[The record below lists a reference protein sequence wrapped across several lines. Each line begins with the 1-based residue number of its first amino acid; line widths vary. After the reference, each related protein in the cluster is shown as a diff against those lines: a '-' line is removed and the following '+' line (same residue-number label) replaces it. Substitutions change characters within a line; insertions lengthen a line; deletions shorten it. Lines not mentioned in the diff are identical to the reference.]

1 MKSFTGKFT
10 SVRGWAL
17 LLALLLGAGMM
28 ISACGDEEVPAPT
41 TPAPPPPTPT
51 PTPTPPAPEP
61 EPAPEPPAT
70 PVGLNISASGV
81 DFIEWSWNAVE
92 GVSGYDVQ
100 FSADEAF
107 TDEDEVIPRTAE
119 QISYRREDLEAETS
133 AFVRVRSAAGADE
146 ERITSEWSTHVTGM
160 TMAAAPELPP
170 APANVRVIG
179 RGSDYIEWRWDAV
192 PGADGYQSHFS
203 KDASFSDS
211 GGEETHA
218 GMSST
223 TRKVSNLDPEE
234 DGYLRVRSYVGTI
247 AEPMFG
253 DWSAGSR
260 GTTTEPPAAV
270 ALDAPGQ
277 LREQRSRERL
287 DRPDM
292 GRGGRRRIL
301 RGRAARGRRVRLG

>member
-160 TMAAAPELPP
+160 TMAAAEPELPP

-179 RGSDYIEWRWDAV
+179 PRLRLHRV
-192 PGADGYQSHFS
+192 
-203 KDASFSDS
+203 ASGTRSPVL
-211 GGEETHA
+211 TA
-218 GMSST
+218 TRASSARIHRFPIPVESRP
-223 TRKVSNLDPEE
+223 TR
-234 DGYLRVRSYVGTI
+234 
-247 AEPMFG
+247 A
-253 DWSAGSR
+253 
-260 GTTTEPPAAV
+260 
-270 ALDAPGQ
+270 
-277 LREQRSRERL
+277 
-287 DRPDM
+287 
-292 GRGGRRRIL
+292 
-301 RGRAARGRRVRLG
+301 